1 MSKLLWEIQINIT
14 TRLRFQVLLSGSTSE
29 IWLSNESMP
38 GTSSPD
44 KVCKIVTHSIVLVC
58 LWQKKQYVAQSFF
71 VRQPSSKFTVFLLLW
86 SIAFIKQLE
95 IYNIRRKMYMLTCI
109 KKKKRRTFIQGTKNF
124 PTWRPLSE
132 NKKRNLSACDHKI
145 AA

>member
-109 KKKKRRTFIQGTKNF
+109 KKKRGGHSFRGQKMFLREDLCQRIRKETFQHVTTK
-124 PTWRPLSE
+124 
-132 NKKRNLSACDHKI
+132 
-145 AA
+145 